1 MLVTLTTTAG
11 DPADTVE
18 PGAAQPASPLTDATD
33 LGHLLHKHPERAQS
47 FDLPVGAAHV
57 FYPEADPARCTV
69 ALLLEVD
76 PVGIVRDKRFGGRD
90 AFSLAQ
96 YVNDRP
102 YAASS
107 MLAVALGA
115 VFRTAMT
122 GRCDS
127 RQALA
132 DGPIPLEIHVPALP
146 CRGGARLAERL
157 FAPLGW
163 AVAARPEPLDPTV
176 PEWGDSRYV
185 DLRLRGDVR
194 LADALRHLYVLLP
207 VLDDAKHYWV
217 TGDEVDKL
225 LRAGDGW
232 LAEHPERDQ
241 IMRRYLAHQRRY
253 VEDATDRLV
262 TLDGG
267 PAPADASAEEVATAE
282 ADAALASGGPAT
294 GALGTEGSAPGAL
307 TTDAPID
314 GDVPSVA
321 SDAVGQKAPTLAR
334 QRAEAVIGA
343 LHEVGARSVVD
354 LGCGEGALL
363 RLLAADRR
371 FTRVLGTDVAARE
384 LEKAATRLRLADA
397 SDAERER
404 VRLVQSSLTYRDE
417 RIAGFDAAVLM
428 EVVEHVDPPR
438 LGALERV
445 VFGEARPGTV
455 VVTTPNVEY
464 NALYPFLE
472 EHGHR
477 HTDHRFEW
485 TRAEFQAWADGVA
498 RRHGYAVTFRDVG
511 PRDEGPGALGAPTQL
526 ALFTLGAPPAGLSEP
541 ASTPDH
547 AGSDNDS
554 ATDRNGAGA

>member
-11 DPADTVE
+11 APAGFVE
-18 PGAAQPASPLTDATD
+18 HGALLDATD
-33 LGHLLHKHPERAQS
+33 LGYLLHKHPARAQS
-47 FDLPVGAAHV
+47 FDLPVGTAHV
-57 FYPEADPARCTV
+57 FYPEADTARCTV

-76 PVGIVRDKRFGGRD
+76 PVGIVRNKRFGGRD

-132 DGPIPLEIHVPALP
+132 DSSIPLEIHVPALP
-146 CRGGARLAERL
+146 CRGGAGLAERL
-157 FAPLGW
+157 FGPLGW
-163 AVAARPEPLDPTV
+163 TVDATPEPLDPTV

-185 DLRLRGDVR
+185 DLRLTGTVR
-194 LADALRHLYVLLP
+194 LADALHHLYVLLP

-225 LRAGDGW
+225 LRAGEGW

-241 IMRRYLAHQRRY
+241 IMHRYLAHQRRY

-267 PAPADASAEEVATAE
+267 PLPADADADADAGAEEAPAE
-282 ADAALASGGPAT
+282 
-294 GALGTEGSAPGAL
+294 
-307 TTDAPID
+307 
-314 GDVPSVA
+314 GDVPA
-321 SDAVGQKAPTLAR
+321 AGSDAVGTRAPTLAR
-334 QRAEAVIGA
+334 QRAEAVVAA

-363 RLLAADRR
+363 RLLVADRR
-371 FTRVLGTDVAARE
+371 FTRLLGTDVAARE
-384 LEKAATRLRLADA
+384 LERAAIRLRLEDA

-404 VRLVQSSLTYRDE
+404 VQLVQSSLTYRDE

-428 EVVEHVDPPR
+428 EVIEHVDPPR

-445 VFGEARPGTV
+445 VFAEARPGTV

-464 NALYPFLE
+464 NALYPTLE

-485 TRAEFQAWADGVA
+485 TRAELQAWAGGVA
-498 RRHGYAVTFRDVG
+498 HRHGYAVTFRDVG
-511 PRDEGPGALGAPTQL
+511 PEDVGPRGLGSPTQM
-526 ALFTLGAPPAGLSEP
+526 ALFTR
-541 ASTPDH
+541 STE
-547 AGSDNDS
+547 AR
-554 ATDRNGAGA
+554 A

>member
-11 DPADTVE
+11 APAGSVE
-18 PGAAQPASPLTDATD
+18 HGAPLTDATD
-33 LGHLLHKHPERAQS
+33 LGYLLHKHPARAQS
-47 FDLPVGAAHV
+47 FDLPVGTAHV
-57 FYPEADPARCTV
+57 FYPQADAARCTV

-76 PVGIVRDKRFGGRD
+76 PVGIVRNKRFGGRD

-122 GRCDS
+122 GRCDA

-132 DGPIPLEIHVPALP
+132 DGPVPLEIHVPALP
-146 CRGGARLAERL
+146 CRGGARLAEHL
-157 FAPLGW
+157 FEPLGW
-163 AVAARPEPLDPTV
+163 TVDATPEPLDPTV

-185 DLRLRGDVR
+185 DLRLTGTVR
-194 LADALRHLYVLLP
+194 LADALHHLYVLLP

-225 LRAGDGW
+225 LRAGEGW
-232 LAEHPERDQ
+232 LAAHPERDQ

-267 PAPADASAEEVATAE
+267 AAPEDGTAEDGVRPDEAPAA
-282 ADAALASGGPAT
+282 
-294 GALGTEGSAPGAL
+294 
-307 TTDAPID
+307 
-314 GDVPSVA
+314 GDVPA
-321 SDAVGQKAPTLAR
+321 PGSDAVGTTAPTLAR
-334 QRAEAVIGA
+334 QRAEAVIAA

-371 FTRVLGTDVAARE
+371 FTRLLGTDVAVRE
-384 LEKAATRLRLADA
+384 LEKAATRLRLEDA

-428 EVVEHVDPPR
+428 EVIEHVDPPR

-445 VFGEARPGTV
+445 VFAEARPGTV

-464 NALYPFLE
+464 NALYPGLE
-472 EHGHR
+472 ERGHR
-477 HTDHRFEW
+477 HADHRFEW
-485 TRAEFQAWADGVA
+485 TRAELQAWADGVA
-498 RRHGYAVTFRDVG
+498 HRHGYAVTFRDVG
-511 PRDEGPGALGAPTQL
+511 PEDVGPRALGAPTQM
-526 ALFTLGAPPAGLSEP
+526 ALFTRTTE
-541 ASTPDH
+541 
-547 AGSDNDS
+547 
-554 ATDRNGAGA
+554 AGA

>member
-18 PGAAQPASPLTDATD
+18 PGSALPRSPMTDATD
-33 LGHLLHKHPERAQS
+33 LGYLLHKHPGRAQS
-47 FDLPVGAAHV
+47 FDLPVGTAHV
-57 FYPEADPARCTV
+57 FYPEADAARCTV

-76 PVGIVRDKRFGGRD
+76 PVGIVRSKRFGGRD

-132 DGPIPLEIHVPALP
+132 DSPVPLEIHVPALP

-157 FAPLGW
+157 FEPLGW
-163 AVAARPEPLDPTV
+163 TVVATPEPLDGTV

-225 LRAGDGW
+225 LRAGEGW

-267 PAPADASAEEVATAE
+267 PAPAAAAAEEVAV
-282 ADAALASGGPAT
+282 DAAALVT
-294 GALGTEGSAPGAL
+294 GAPAQ
-307 TTDAPID
+307 
-314 GDVPSVA
+314 GDVASVV

-334 QRAEAVIGA
+334 QRAEAVITA

-384 LEKAATRLRLADA
+384 LDKAATRLRLDDA

-404 VRLVQSSLTYRDE
+404 VRLAQSSLTYRDE

-428 EVVEHVDPPR
+428 EVIEHVDPPR

-485 TRAEFQAWADGVA
+485 TRAVFRGWADGVA
-498 RRHGYAVTFRDVG
+498 RRHGYAVAFRDVG
-511 PRDEGPGALGAPTQL
+511 PQDEGPGALGAPTQL
-526 ALFTLGAPPAGLSEP
+526 ALFTLGLSEP
-541 ASTPDH
+541 ASTRDH
-547 AGSDNDS
+547 AGSDNTS
-554 ATDRNGAGA
+554 ATDRNEAGA

>member
-11 DPADTVE
+11 APAGT
-18 PGAAQPASPLTDATD
+18 ALPAPAMTDATD
-33 LGHLLHKHPERAQS
+33 LGYLLHKHPARAQS
-47 FDLPVGAAHV
+47 FDLPVGTAHV
-57 FYPEADPARCTV
+57 FYPEADTARCTV

-76 PVGIVRDKRFGGRD
+76 PVGIVRNKRFGGRD

-122 GRCDS
+122 GRCDA

-132 DGPIPLEIHVPALP
+132 DGAVPLEIHVPALP

-157 FAPLGW
+157 FEPLGW
-163 AVAARPEPLDPTV
+163 TVEAKPEPLDPTV

-185 DLRLRGDVR
+185 DLRLSGTVR
-194 LADALRHLYVLLP
+194 LADALHHLYVLLP

-225 LRAGDGW
+225 LRAGEGW
-232 LAEHPERDQ
+232 LAAHPERDQ

-267 PAPADASAEEVATAE
+267 PLPADADAEIAPTPAE
-282 ADAALASGGPAT
+282 
-294 GALGTEGSAPGAL
+294 
-307 TTDAPID
+307 
-314 GDVPSVA
+314 GDVPTVG
-321 SDAVGQKAPTLAR
+321 SDAVGTTAPTLAR
-334 QRAEAVIGA
+334 QRAEAVVAA

-371 FTRVLGTDVAARE
+371 FTRLLGIDVAARE
-384 LEKAATRLRLADA
+384 LDKAATRLRLEDA

-428 EVVEHVDPPR
+428 EVIEHVDPPR

-445 VFGEARPGTV
+445 VFAEARPGTV

-464 NALYPFLE
+464 NALYPSLG

-485 TRAEFQAWADGVA
+485 SRAEFKTWADGVA
-498 RRHGYAVTFRDVG
+498 HRRGYGVTFRDVG
-511 PRDEGPGALGAPTQL
+511 PQDVGPSALGAPTQM
-526 ALFTLGAPPAGLSEP
+526 ALFTLLPPGLSER
-541 ASTPDH
+541 ASTRGHAGSDTPRRAGGLSERASTSGH
-547 AGSDNDS
+547 AGSDNDD
-554 ATDRNGAGA
+554 ATDRAEARA

>member
-11 DPADTVE
+11 APAGTTLPRTAL
-18 PGAAQPASPLTDATD
+18 PGAAAPGTETPAPETPTTAMTDATD
-33 LGHLLHKHPERAQS
+33 LGYLLHKHPARAQS
-47 FDLPVGAAHV
+47 FDLPVGTAHV
-57 FYPEADPARCTV
+57 FYPEAEPARCTV
-69 ALLLEVD
+69 ALLLEGD
-76 PVGIVRDKRFGGRD
+76 PVGIVRNKRFGGRD

-132 DGPIPLEIHVPALP
+132 DSPVPLEIHVPALP

-157 FAPLGW
+157 FEPLGW
-163 AVAARPEPLDPTV
+163 TVVATPEPLDPTV

-185 DLRLRGDVR
+185 DLRLTGTVR
-194 LADALRHLYVLLP
+194 LADALHHLYVLLP

-225 LRAGDGW
+225 LRAGEGW
-232 LAEHPERDQ
+232 LAGHPERDQ
-241 IMRRYLAHQRRY
+241 IMHRYLAHQHRY

-267 PAPADASAEEVATAE
+267 PLPADAGT
-282 ADAALASGGPAT
+282 DA
-294 GALGTEGSAPGAL
+294 GTEPG
-307 TTDAPID
+307 TDETPTE
-314 GDVPSVA
+314 GDVPA
-321 SDAVGQKAPTLAR
+321 PGSDAVGTRAPTLAR
-334 QRAEAVIGA
+334 QRAEAVIAA

-371 FTRVLGTDVAARE
+371 FTRLLGTDVAARA
-384 LEKAATRLRLADA
+384 LDRAATRLRLEGA

-404 VRLVQSSLTYRDE
+404 VQLVQSSLTYRDE

-428 EVVEHVDPPR
+428 EVIEHVDPPR

-445 VFGEARPGTV
+445 VFAEARPATV

-464 NALYPFLE
+464 NALYPTLE

-485 TRAEFQAWADGVA
+485 TRAELQAWADGVA
-498 RRHGYAVTFRDVG
+498 HRHGYAVTFRDVG
-511 PRDEGPGALGAPTQL
+511 PEDVGPRGLGSPTQM
-526 ALFTLGAPPAGLSEP
+526 ALFVR
-541 ASTPDH
+541 STE
-547 AGSDNDS
+547 
-554 ATDRNGAGA
+554 AGA

>member
-11 DPADTVE
+11 APAGSVE
-18 PGAAQPASPLTDATD
+18 HGAPLTDATD
-33 LGHLLHKHPERAQS
+33 LGYLLHKHPARAQS
-47 FDLPVGAAHV
+47 FDLPVGTAHV
-57 FYPEADPARCTV
+57 FYPEADAARCTV

-76 PVGIVRDKRFGGRD
+76 PVGIVRNKRFGGRD

-132 DGPIPLEIHVPALP
+132 DGPVPLEIHVPALP
-146 CRGGARLAERL
+146 CRGGAALAERL
-157 FAPLGW
+157 FEPLGW
-163 AVAARPEPLDPTV
+163 TVEAAPEPLDPTV

-185 DLRLRGDVR
+185 DLRLRGTVR
-194 LADALRHLYVLLP
+194 LADALHHLYVLLP

-225 LRAGDGW
+225 LRAGEGW
-232 LAEHPERDQ
+232 LADHPERDQ

-267 PAPADASAEEVATAE
+267 AAPEDAPVEGAAQALDAPA
-282 ADAALASGGPAT
+282 GQ
-294 GALGTEGSAPGAL
+294 GAEGSG
-307 TTDAPID
+307 
-314 GDVPSVA
+314 
-321 SDAVGQKAPTLAR
+321 AVGQEKAPTLAR
-334 QRAEAVIGA
+334 QRAEAVVAA

-371 FTRVLGTDVAARE
+371 FVRVLGTDVAARE
-384 LEKAATRLRLADA
+384 LEKAASRLRLEDA
-397 SDAERER
+397 SDTERER

-428 EVVEHVDPPR
+428 EVIEHVDPPR

-445 VFGEARPGTV
+445 VFAEARPGTV

-464 NALYPFLE
+464 NALYPSLG

-485 TRAEFQAWADGVA
+485 TRAELQAWADGVA
-498 RRHGYAVTFRDVG
+498 HRHGYAVTFRDVG
-511 PRDEGPGALGAPTQL
+511 PQDVGPGALGSPTQM
-526 ALFTLGAPPAGLSEP
+526 ALFVR
-541 ASTPDH
+541 STE
-547 AGSDNDS
+547 
-554 ATDRNGAGA
+554 AGA

>member
-11 DPADTVE
+11 APAGSVE
-18 PGAAQPASPLTDATD
+18 HGAPTDATD
-33 LGHLLHKHPERAQS
+33 LGYLLHKHPARAQS
-47 FDLPVGAAHV
+47 FDLPVGTAHV
-57 FYPEADPARCTV
+57 FYPEADIARCTV

-76 PVGIVRDKRFGGRD
+76 PVGIVRNKRFGGRD

-107 MLAVALGA
+107 MRAVALGA

-132 DGPIPLEIHVPALP
+132 DSSIPLEIHVPALP

-157 FAPLGW
+157 FGPLGW
-163 AVAARPEPLDPTV
+163 TVDATPEPLDPTV

-185 DLRLRGDVR
+185 DLRLTGTVR
-194 LADALRHLYVLLP
+194 LADALHHLYVLLP

-225 LRAGDGW
+225 LRAGEGW

-241 IMRRYLAHQRRY
+241 IMHRYLAHQRRY

-267 PAPADASAEEVATAE
+267 PLPADAGT
-282 ADAALASGGPAT
+282 DAGTEPGTDETPTEGDGPA
-294 GALGTEGSAPGAL
+294 PG
-307 TTDAPID
+307 
-314 GDVPSVA
+314 
-321 SDAVGQKAPTLAR
+321 SDAVGTRAPTLAR
-334 QRAEAVIGA
+334 QRAEAVIAA

-371 FTRVLGTDVAARE
+371 FTRLLGTDVAARE
-384 LEKAATRLRLADA
+384 LERAATRLRLEDA

-404 VRLVQSSLTYRDE
+404 VQLVQSSLTYRDE

-428 EVVEHVDPPR
+428 EVIEHVDPPR

-445 VFGEARPGTV
+445 VFAEARPATV

-464 NALYPFLE
+464 NGLYPTLE

-485 TRAEFQAWADGVA
+485 TRAELQAWADGVA
-498 RRHGYAVTFRDVG
+498 HRHGYAVTFRDVG
-511 PRDEGPGALGAPTQL
+511 PEDTGPRGLGSPTQM
-526 ALFTLGAPPAGLSEP
+526 ALFVR
-541 ASTPDH
+541 STE
-547 AGSDNDS
+547 AR
-554 ATDRNGAGA
+554 A

>member
-11 DPADTVE
+11 APAGSVE
-18 PGAAQPASPLTDATD
+18 HGALLDATD
-33 LGHLLHKHPERAQS
+33 LGYLLHKHPARAQS
-47 FDLPVGAAHV
+47 FDLPVGTAHV
-57 FYPEADPARCTV
+57 FYPEADTARCTV

-76 PVGIVRDKRFGGRD
+76 PVGIVRNKRFGGRD

-127 RQALA
+127 RQVLA
-132 DGPIPLEIHVPALP
+132 DSSIPLEIHVPALP
-146 CRGGARLAERL
+146 CRGGAGLAERL
-157 FAPLGW
+157 FGPLGW
-163 AVAARPEPLDPTV
+163 TVDATPEPLDPTV

-185 DLRLRGDVR
+185 DLRLTGTVR
-194 LADALRHLYVLLP
+194 LADALHHLYVLLP

-225 LRAGDGW
+225 LRAGEGW

-241 IMRRYLAHQRRY
+241 IMHRYLAHQRRY

-267 PAPADASAEEVATAE
+267 PLPADAGAESEEAPAE
-282 ADAALASGGPAT
+282 
-294 GALGTEGSAPGAL
+294 
-307 TTDAPID
+307 
-314 GDVPSVA
+314 GDVPA
-321 SDAVGQKAPTLAR
+321 AGSDAVGTRAPTLAR
-334 QRAEAVIGA
+334 QRAEAVVAA

-363 RLLAADRR
+363 RLLVADRR
-371 FTRVLGTDVAARE
+371 FTRLLGTDVAARE
-384 LEKAATRLRLADA
+384 LERAATRLRLEDA

-404 VRLVQSSLTYRDE
+404 VQLVQSSLTYRDE

-428 EVVEHVDPPR
+428 EVIEHVDPPR

-445 VFGEARPGTV
+445 VFAEARPGTV

-464 NALYPFLE
+464 NALYPTLE

-485 TRAEFQAWADGVA
+485 TRAELQAWAGGVA
-498 RRHGYAVTFRDVG
+498 HRHGYAVTFRDVG
-511 PRDEGPGALGAPTQL
+511 PEDVGPRGLGSPTQM
-526 ALFTLGAPPAGLSEP
+526 ALFTR
-541 ASTPDH
+541 STE
-547 AGSDNDS
+547 
-554 ATDRNGAGA
+554 AGA